1 MISYN
6 TFFNQIIQNQGNF
19 IDFIIDINSSNKWFF
34 FLLKDD
40 LIRLGYNIK
49 SPTHMLNYNE
59 FIEFIQNS
67 NEKSIIFLDDNT
79 YDFRY
84 KIDRDTLNCNYNNQ
98 TIIFIS
104 ETYNRSTINNT
115 NINIIPISSLVISV
129 VSNKV
134 SIIKSRYGTTN
145 DMYFDYSKLLRKLKL
160 KELKIANS

>member
-59 FIEFIQNS
+59 FIEFID
-67 NEKSIIFLDDNT
+67 I
-79 YDFRY
+79 
-84 KIDRDTLNCNYNNQ
+84 
-98 TIIFIS
+98 
-104 ETYNRSTINNT
+104 
-115 NINIIPISSLVISV
+115 VIKTSCY
-129 VSNKV
+129 
-134 SIIKSRYGTTN
+134 R
-145 DMYFDYSKLLRKLKL
+145 
-160 KELKIANS
+160 